1 MEKKDP
7 GKAGQTSSH
16 VGIPG
21 RDVFELKKIHIC
33 KECLDV
39 LLFK

>member
-16 VGIPG
+16 VGVPG
-21 RDVFELKKIHIC
+21 RDVFELKKNTHM
-33 KECLDV
+33 
-39 LLFK
+39 